1 MNAQTGFFVSHFAED
16 DVAALQPQRHS
27 IKKHWLFGIFS
38 RAILKGT
45 RSILFGM
52 MPIAS
57 AMATQTTEYTLCRE
71 PTLKDVWLEPG
82 DTVKWDPVNAPPD
95 LRKKLGS
102 GSMVVIG
109 VTRVSDDVLF
119 SIDKDG
125 KRDIP
130 RIPYSKT
137 AIAQIVA
144 EDDAGDLFIAPNY
157 FFEKAR

>member
-1 MNAQTGFFVSHFAED
+1 MNAHTGFFVPYFVED
-16 DVAALQPQRHS
+16 DVAALQPQRYS
-27 IKKHWLFGIFS
+27 IKKRWLFGIFS
-38 RAILKGT
+38 RAILKST
-45 RSILFGM
+45 RSALLGM

-57 AMATQTTEYTLCRE
+57 AMATQTTEYTLRRE

-82 DTVKWDPVNAPPD
+82 DTVTWDPVNAPPD

-102 GSMVVIG
+102 GSMMVIE

-125 KRDIP
+125 KRNIP
-130 RIPYSKT
+130 KIPYSKT
-137 AIAQIVA
+137 AIAQIIA
-144 EDDAGDLFIAPNY
+144 EDDAGNLFIAPNY